1 MIVFHLSMAWLSV
14 IIFSLILGL
23 FGFYVVAFIL
33 GCCRPF
39 IQKDLPKVSLKNPW
53 MKRLFLFLVG
63 FNSFFYI
70 QQCYEWISP
79 KESAYPSAKCY
90 YAAGNVV
97 ALYRA
102 FLSPSNP
109 ITYWLVYPQYLL
121 YAMATP
127 LIPHEDGELALW
139 RYHWFVYPH
148 ARDFSMPHY
157 LYESNTNPF
166 LRKEGAVATFT
177 WEFIKAVHN
186 DNFSDK
192 NIREQHALRDLP
204 LAALYLDEM
213 YNHEKVPSSIFVT
226 PEAEEVIAH
235 KPIVYSKDQL
245 VVLNAKT
252 HDPARAE
259 KEKKMFRAM
268 YDNLWLVNQ
277 KSYYIATTAYEALN
291 ALASKWENSPL
302 MQKELKQHPSLEAT
316 RIAAMI
322 AMLQGGALA
331 SKFSSKEL
339 SCTHPYV
346 LHYIALRQELKAM
359 AQNTT
364 SLLIDN
370 LDKRYLERHISAE
383 TMKYTFEKYCGYT
396 LIGGYDTRFGSGPS
410 RYENMTLDYGK
421 VLLDN
426 QQTK

>member
-1 MIVFHLSMAWLSV
+1 
-14 IIFSLILGL
+14 
-23 FGFYVVAFIL
+23 
-33 GCCRPF
+33 
-39 IQKDLPKVSLKNPW
+39 
-53 MKRLFLFLVG
+53 
-63 FNSFFYI
+63 
-70 QQCYEWISP
+70 
-79 KESAYPSAKCY
+79 
-90 YAAGNVV
+90 
-97 ALYRA
+97 
-102 FLSPSNP
+102 
-109 ITYWLVYPQYLL
+109 
-121 YAMATP
+121 
-127 LIPHEDGELALW
+127 
-139 RYHWFVYPH
+139 
-148 ARDFSMPHY
+148 
-157 LYESNTNPF
+157 
-166 LRKEGAVATFT
+166 
-177 WEFIKAVHN
+177 
-186 DNFSDK
+186 
-192 NIREQHALRDLP
+192 
-204 LAALYLDEM
+204 
-213 YNHEKVPSSIFVT
+213 
-226 PEAEEVIAH
+226 
-235 KPIVYSKDQL
+235 
-245 VVLNAKT
+245 
-252 HDPARAE
+252 
-259 KEKKMFRAM
+259 M

>member
-1 MIVFHLSMAWLSV
+1 MIIFHFSMAWLSV

-39 IQKDLPKVSLKNPW
+39 IQKELPKVSLKNPW
-53 MKRLFLFLVG
+53 TKRLFLFLVG
-63 FNSFFYI
+63 FNSFFYF

-79 KESAYPSAKCY
+79 KESAYPNAKCY

-109 ITYWLVYPQYLL
+109 ITYWLVYPQRIL

-127 LIPHEDGELALW
+127 LIPQEDGELALW

-148 ARDFSMPHY
+148 ARDFSMPHRI
-157 LYESNTNPF
+157 YESNTNPLF
-166 LRKEGAVATFT
+166 RKEGAVATFT

-186 DNFSDK
+186 DNFKDK

-226 PEAEEVIAH
+226 PEAEEVIAN
-235 KPIVYSKDQL
+235 KPIVYSKDQQYML
-245 VVLNAKT
+245 DGPNK
-252 HDPARAE
+252 
-259 KEKKMFRAM
+259 KESEMFRAM
-268 YDNLWLVNQ
+268 YNNLWFVNQ

-291 ALASKWENSPL
+291 ALASKWETSPL
-302 MQKELKQHPSLEAT
+302 MQKELKQHSSLEST

-364 SLLIDN
+364 SRLIDN
-370 LDKRYLERHISAE
+370 LEKRYLERHISAE
-383 TMKYTFEKYCGYT
+383 AMKYTFEKYCGYT
-396 LIGGYDTRFGSGPS
+396 LVGGYDTRFGSGPS

-421 VLLDN
+421 VLLEN
-426 QQTK
+426 QQTNNTTKEK